1 MATHLYSFRDS
12 NIRKTWAIVALFFVV
27 VIGVGWIFSYVYESP
42 VILYVAAIVSV
53 AMNVGAYWGSD
64 TLVLSLTNA
73 KGASSD
79 QHKEIYHILE
89 NLTIATGLPMPKL
102 YIINDSSPNAFA
114 TGRNPS
120 HAVVALTTGLIDILD
135 RSELE
140 GVIAHELSHIKN
152 YDMLVSTVMVVLAG
166 FLALVSDFFLRTLW
180 FRGGG
185 DRDNKGNIMMLVGV
199 VAAVLAPIAGMLI
212 KLAVSRKREY
222 LADASGA
229 LMTRYPEGLASALE
243 KIAVAPPLKKAH
255 NATAHLFFVNPLKED
270 TSRKLKGGA
279 HFFAKMFMT
288 HPSIE
293 ERIRKLRELS

>member
-27 VIGVGWIFSYVYESP
+27 VIGVGWVFSYVYQDP
-42 VILYVAAIVSV
+42 AILYIAVVISV
-53 AMNVGAYWGSD
+53 VMNVSAYWGSD
-64 TLVLSLTNA
+64 TLVLSLTHA
-73 KGASSD
+73 QEASP
-79 QHKEIYHILE
+79 QQYKEIYNILE

-102 YIINDSSPNAFA
+102 YIIKDASPNAFA

-120 HAVVALTTGLIDILD
+120 HAVIALTTGIIDLLD

-140 GVIAHELSHIKN
+140 GVIAHELSHVKN

-180 FRGGG
+180 FRGSG
-185 DRDNKGNIMMLVGV
+185 DRDNKGSILMLVGI
-199 VAAVLAPIAGMLI
+199 VAAILAPIAGTLI
-212 KLAVSRKREY
+212 RLAVSRKREY

-229 LMTRYPEGLASALE
+229 LITRYPEGLASALE
-243 KIAVAPPLKKAH
+243 KISAAPPLQKAR

-288 HPSIE
+288 HPPIE
-293 ERIRKLRELS
+293 ERIKKLRELS